1 MNKLRKVILIILI
14 YIGLIFININVFA
27 FTGTT
32 IESTTRLRK
41 EASTES
47 AIVTLIPEN
56 AKVEIISKDGEW
68 YKVTYTENSKKLTG
82 FIRQDMLKA
91 EGDVE
96 AEAVVNN
103 DNTIEE
109 TNNSETN
116 TAETEKEEGLIKEG
130 DSYNIK
136 NNITVRIL
144 PSINSTLLEEAGA
157 NSQIKVVEIINKWCK
172 IETETTSG
180 WVLLSKI
187 EKVDTNTVVEE
198 HIEEVKEEKIE
209 ENKEEVKEEV
219 KEEQKDETK
228 TETKTKTL
236 YVNTDTVNMREKP
249 DTNSKILRQLSLNTT
264 VEAIEQ
270 VDSTW
275 TKVLKSGV
283 NGYIASKYLSETKTE
298 VTSRAMQESRTV
310 DGTEANNTNKDTKTT
325 ELTENA
331 SKVETPNTK
340 ATTKGEEIVNFAK
353 QYLGYKYVAGGAS
366 PSNGFDCSGFTSYV
380 YKNFGYSLSRTSS
393 GQLSNGKEV
402 SSKSDLQLGDI
413 VCFKGHV
420 GIYVGENQF
429 IHAANPKKG
438 VVITSLSDSY
448 YTANYITSR
457 RIIN

>member
-14 YIGLIFININVFA
+14 YIGLIFINTNVFA
-27 FTGTT
+27 ANGTT
-32 IESTTRLRK
+32 IKSTTRLRK

-47 AIVTLIPEN
+47 SIVTLIPEN
-56 AKVEIISKDGEW
+56 AKVEIISKDGDW
-68 YKVTYTENSKKLTG
+68 YKVAYTENGKKVTG
-82 FIRQDMLKA
+82 FIRQDMLKV

-96 AEAVVNN
+96 SEANN
-103 DNTIEE
+103 ASEE
-109 TNNSETN
+109 TNN
-116 TAETEKEEGLIKEG
+116 TESDNKEDDIIKEG
-130 DSYNIK
+130 YICNLK
-136 NNITVRIL
+136 NSITVKIL
-144 PSINSTLLEEAGA
+144 PSINSTLLEEVGE
-157 NSQIKVVEIINKWCK
+157 NSQIKIVEIINKWCK

-187 EKVDTNTVVEE
+187 EKADNDITEEEHVEKVEE
-198 HIEEVKEEKIE
+198 EEIKEEVEEKEEKVKEEEKEEEKKEETKIE
-209 ENKEEVKEEV
+209 
-219 KEEQKDETK
+219 
-228 TETKTKTL
+228 TKTL
-236 YVNTDTVNMREKP
+236 YVNTETVNMREKA

-264 VEAIEQ
+264 VEVLEK
-270 VDSTW
+270 VDNTW
-275 TKVLKSGV
+275 SKVSKSGV
-283 NGYIASKYLSETKTE
+283 TGYIASKYLSETKTE
-298 VTSRAMQESRTV
+298 VTSRALQESRTV
-310 DGTEANNTNKDTKTT
+310 DETEVNNTNDNTKTT
-325 ELTENA
+325 EVTENA

-353 QYLGYKYVAGGAS
+353 QYLGYKYVAGGGS
-366 PSNGFDCSGFTSYV
+366 PSSGFDCSGFTSYV
-380 YKNFGYSLSRTSS
+380 YKNFGYSLSRSAS

-420 GIYVGENQF
+420 GIYIGGNQF